1 MGACLPVAPSAKVRQ
16 AAALCV
22 CALLA
27 AHAERDGGGALEAG
41 GGGGILLRGGILT
54 LEGKQQFARAEAA
67 LDRCIAIGVADAEPH
82 VRRAVLSALAPS
94 LDAYLAQPQPLNLL
108 ALALRDVHAD
118 VRHAAVAIVA
128 RLRPRN
134 PAVVQ
139 PALRAL
145 LRDLLA
151 ELRYAAPPGRR
162 EGAATL
168 LTALVCAAPSLIQP
182 YGGEIMGALRPLLLD
197 ADAPVAASALGTLGE
212 LAEVAGEAVR
222 PAIPSLL
229 PLLLPLLQDSGSA
242 QKRHAALRAL
252 SQLLRSAGCAADG
265 WSGGAEITLLHAHD
279 CIDRE
284 DSPRRAAR
292 PRRIRRRRIGRR
304 RLAIGSDARA
314 STSIRTTAATTR
326 RPPATTTAVSTAA
339 TLTKGARC
347 SRAEAARKGRR
358 APPPTFIRARP
369 SCSPHCSRCYV
380 PSKRPPRASSSSVP
394 SGCSAR
400 PIRGSSPMQPPS
412 RRRSRRRRPLPKRRR
427 AVAGAGGRGG
437 SGGGSGGGGGGGARR
452 RSRDDAPLRPSDVH
466 FYPSMALE
474 ALTRIVRDAS
484 LASHHAAVLG
494 ALVQIMASLGSRCV
508 RFLPALMPRSSSP
521 HARPSRRSVS

>member
-1 MGACLPVAPSAKVRQ
+1 MPTLGGAAGGGALEPSVLLPYVHRWALAFLSAPSAKVRQ

-182 YGGEIMGALRPLLLD
+182 YGGESLGALRPLLLD

-265 WSGGAEITLLHAHD
+265 WSGGAEITLLHSHE

-284 DSPRRAAR
+284 RGLSRDEPHTTSPHSTSPQESSPRATPEYLRAFA
-292 PRRIRRRRIGRR
+292 
-304 RLAIGSDARA
+304 
-314 STSIRTTAATTR
+314 R
-326 RPPATTTAVSTAA
+326 RPPPLVAHRRDAAVPRQPLDEGSQV
-339 TLTKGARC
+339 LSRRGAQ
-347 SRAEAARKGRR
+347 G
-358 APPPTFIRARP
+358 PPRTSYVPRARP
-369 SCSPHCSRCYV
+369 SCSPHCSRC
-380 PSKRPPRASSSSVP
+380 SVP
-394 SGCSAR
+394 ASTR
-400 PIRGSSPMQPPS
+400 
-412 RRRSRRRRPLPKRRR
+412 L
-427 AVAGAGGRGG
+427 
-437 SGGGSGGGGGGGARR
+437 
-452 RSRDDAPLRPSDVH
+452 AP
-466 FYPSMALE
+466 
-474 ALTRIVRDAS
+474 
-484 LASHHAAVLG
+484 
-494 ALVQIMASLGSRCV
+494 
-508 RFLPALMPRSSSP
+508 
-521 HARPSRRSVS
+521 